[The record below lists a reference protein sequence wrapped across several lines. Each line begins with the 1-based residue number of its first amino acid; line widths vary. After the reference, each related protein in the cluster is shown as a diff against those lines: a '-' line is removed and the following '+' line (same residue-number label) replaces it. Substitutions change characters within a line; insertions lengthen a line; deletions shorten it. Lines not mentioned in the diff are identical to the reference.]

1 MRSDEFKNVIQV
13 DMTASD
19 LNCNDVYNPRDRGKD
34 KKRLRKIARKRI
46 KKELMKEK
54 ENEIS

>member
-1 MRSDEFKNVIQV
+1 MRNDEFKNAIQA

-19 LNCNDVYNPRDRGKD
+19 LNCNDFYNPRNRGKD

-46 KKELMKEK
+46 KEELSKEE
-54 ENEIS
+54 E